1 MKFIELLEIV
11 KNTPVFTTGLLLA
24 GDVNTAAIRSQI
36 SRWVREGK
44 VIMLRRGCY
53 TIAPPY
59 SGGVPSIFVLANA
72 MKPASYISCQSALA

>member
-24 GDVNTAAIRSQI
+24 GDVSTAVIRSQI

-53 TIAPPY
+53 TIAPSY
-59 SGGVPSIFVLANA
+59 SGRIPSIFVLANA
-72 MKPASYISCQSALA
+72 MEPASNIS